1 MYMHMY
7 KAFNSPIITNPPQ
20 PDHNK
25 NKQTNK
31 QAMIPKH
38 LTRNSMIIIA
48 QLFL

>member
-1 MYMHMY
+1 MYMHTY
-7 KAFNSPIITNPPQ
+7 KAFNSPVITNPRQ

-25 NKQTNK
+25 NK